1 MPALAYLDGGPPQ
14 PDALDWLLTSRAL
27 AYGEGAFTTARIYQH
42 QVIFLAAHLQRLQES
57 LAGLSIPLDVVDWR
71 LLEDEMRALARQQG
85 EGMLKVMLL
94 AGTGGRGY
102 RRDDETQWHR
112 YLHTHDLSGTLDAY
126 QTGVS
131 VWRLD
136 ALESSVATPYKHL
149 NRLPQV
155 LYSAQLP
162 AAYPDAIVV
171 NDGGEIAEGIA
182 RNLFWVEGSRC
193 MTPPLASG
201 ALAGV
206 MRRQLLKTHETRAE
220 GIKVEETREQEQEVP
235 CLKTVQSSINL
246 PITEAPLTLARLL
259 AADEVI
265 LVNALQGLWP
275 VRSLNDAQGCL
286 QQWSVGPVT
295 RMLMKCWHPQMGWPV
310 GINEGEP
317 S

>member
-1 MPALAYLDGGPPQ
+1 MPAFAYLDGGSPQ

-71 LLEDEMRALARQQG
+71 LLEDEMQALARQQG
-85 EGMLKVMLL
+85 EGVLKVMLL
-94 AGTGGRGY
+94 AGPGGRGY
-102 RRDDETQWHR
+102 RRDDQTQWHR
-112 YLHTHDLSGTLDAY
+112 YLYANDLAGTLEAY
-126 QTGVS
+126 QKGVS

-136 ALESSVATPYKHL
+136 ALESSVAAAYKHL

-171 NDGGEIAEGIA
+171 NDCGEIAEGIA
-182 RNLFWVEGSRC
+182 RNLFWVEGARC

-206 MRRQLLKTHETRAE
+206 MRRQLLKTQALKAQELKAQELKAQCLETAR
-220 GIKVEETREQEQEVP
+220 
-235 CLKTVQSSINL
+235 SSINL
-246 PITEAPLTLARLL
+246 SITEAPLTLARLL

-275 VRSLNDAQGCL
+275 VQSLNDAQGCL
-286 QQWSVGPVT
+286 QQWPVGPVT
-295 RMLMKCWHPQMGWPV
+295 QMLMKCWHPQMGWPV
-310 GINEGEP
+310 GKDEGEP

>member
-1 MPALAYLDGGPPQ
+1 MPAFVCLDGATPQ

-27 AYGEGAFTTARIYQH
+27 AYGEGAFTTARVYQQ
-42 QVIFLAAHLQRLQES
+42 QVVFLAAHLHRLQAVLE
-57 LAGLSIPLDVVDWR
+57 GLGVPLTAVDWPR
-71 LLEDEMRALARQQG
+71 LEDEMKALARQQG

-94 AGTGGRGY
+94 AGPGGRGY
-102 RRDDETQWHR
+102 RRDDGILWHR
-112 YLHTHDLSGTLDAY
+112 YLYAQDLAGHLDAY
-126 QTGVS
+126 QTGVL

-136 ALESSVATPYKHL
+136 ALDAPVAAAYKHL

-155 LYSAQLP
+155 LYSDQLP

-171 NDGGEIAEGIA
+171 NDRGDIAEGIA
-182 RNLFWVEGSRC
+182 RNVFWVEGSHC

-201 ALAGV
+201 ALEGV
-206 MRRQLLKTHETRAE
+206 MRRQLLKTPLLKAA
-220 GIKVEETREQEQEVP
+220 
-235 CLKTVQSSINL
+235 CLKTECLKTERLKTERSPL
-246 PITEAPLTLARLL
+246 PTCSITEAPLTLARLL

-295 RMLMKCWHPQMGWPV
+295 QMLMKCWHPQMGWPV
-310 GINEGEP
+310 RTDEGEP